1 MKTIKKN
8 FWESFQWITMTIL
21 ILILVL
27 LTKEFIFSTTIVDG
41 VSMEPTLS
49 TNERLLVNKIGFK
62 ISDLSYGDIV
72 EFKNPYNEDDY
83 DYIKR
88 IIALEG
94 DIVEII
100 DYNIYIN
107 GEKIKENYIKEKEST
122 SFFNDSYWE
131 IGTDEIF
138 VLGDNR
144 NRSQDSR
151 IFGPINKT
159 SIVGIAS
166 YRLLPLKKF
175 GKI

>member
-1 MKTIKKN
+1 
-8 FWESFQWITMTIL
+8 MTIL
-21 ILILVL
+21 ILILAL
-27 LTKEFIFSTTIVDG
+27 LVKNFVFSTTTVDG
-41 VSMEPTLS
+41 SSMEPTFS
-49 TNERLLVNKIGFK
+49 TNERLLINKIGLR
-62 ISDLSYGDIV
+62 ISDLSYGDII
-72 EFKNPYNEDDY
+72 EFKNPYNDEDY

-94 DIVEII
+94 DIVEIK

-107 GEKIKENYIKEKEST
+107 GNKIVESYIKEKDST

-131 IGTDEIF
+131 IGSNEVF

-151 IFGPINKT
+151 IFGPIKKT
-159 SIVGIAS
+159 SIVGVAS

>member
-1 MKTIKKN
+1 
-8 FWESFQWITMTIL
+8 MTIL
-21 ILILVL
+21 TLTLVL
-27 LTKEFIFSTTIVDG
+27 LIKNFIFSTTIVDG
-41 VSMEPTLS
+41 VSMEPTLN

-62 ISDLSYGDIV
+62 ITDLSYGDII
-72 EFKNPYNEDDY
+72 EFENPYNEKDY

-107 GEKIKENYIKEKEST
+107 GKKIKENYIKEKNST
-122 SFFNDSYWE
+122 NFFNDSYWE
-131 IGTDEIF
+131 IGTNEVF

-151 IFGPINKT
+151 IFGPIDKD